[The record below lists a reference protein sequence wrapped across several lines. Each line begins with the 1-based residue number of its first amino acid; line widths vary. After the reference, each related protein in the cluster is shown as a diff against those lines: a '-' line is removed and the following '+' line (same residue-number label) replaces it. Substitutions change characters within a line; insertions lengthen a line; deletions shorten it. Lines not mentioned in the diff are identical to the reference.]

1 LKNDDAIINGALQS
15 VVVSVFYFQQKFC
28 HSSAQK
34 IGNFL
39 EFFLGGKITKFFTS
53 KNLLKSNS
61 CARIQA
67 QNTNSDIKLQES
79 KFKTQTLTS
88 NSRNPVSNTNSDIKL

>member
-15 VVVSVFYFQQKFC
+15 VVLSVFYFQQKFC

-34 IGNFL
+34 IGNF
-39 EFFLGGKITKFFTS
+39 FGGGKITKFLTS

-67 QNTNSDIKLQES
+67 QNKKLKKNTNSNIKLQES
-79 KFKTQTLTS
+79 KLKTQTLIS
-88 NSRNPVSNTNSDIKL
+88 NSRNPSSKHKL